1 MLFLLDPCAKTNTK
15 EARVPINSFVRLRN
29 SETLKWIHTTDP
41 TLKQNLYHY
50 SKNEKGWVK
59 VICEDNKI
67 DKEAFALSP
76 VSPNE
81 VRDLDFANDACR
93 ALHQFIQSIK
103 SGTTVNKEPINFT
116 SQLLIECIYFVTN
129 VKNHVVDPLRI
140 VDFNPTRDRQ
150 KLLREQGVLGQVF
163 DLLRAP
169 FLPRQGTSEMPPL
182 LNSPQELTE
191 SRNEVFQKM
200 FQLCYSLLR
209 YAQVGYRKNQEFLA
223 EKFDQIQEQIGF
235 NLLAEDTMTAVLHN
249 NPKLLEKY
257 VKTPHV
263 ERFVELV
270 RNNRC
275 GKFLD
280 YLADLCV
287 CRGEANKKI
296 QELIC
301 NSVLSEK
308 NRDIFMKTEMVPP
321 ANGGDKG
328 DIFICWAETFI
339 RGSCKSLV
347 KCADSKLEE
356 DQEMIDYYRHQL
368 GLLAQMCQDQQYL
381 AIDPP
386 PERKLLNLSSELPIE
401 LVLQCISDTRLPCD
415 IRASFCR
422 LMLHLHVVRGSP
434 VTAVRHAR
442 LWREIPDT
450 VSVQYYHSNATEDGS
465 RPRHNAPN
473 SGHFKKVLKIVEDYL
488 ADLRHKFINGEP
500 VLRDSADYCDENRL
514 TFEVRIFLLMYIK
527 LLFQIVTL
535 ARALAQFGFYSFADL
550 LKLAQNLLAIT
561 DSNPKLI
568 NTKSKYLLCL

>member
-1 MLFLLDPCAKTNTK
+1 MYISDVIEENMFYLVPKESQDLSKTDLLFQLDPCAKTSTK
-15 EARVPINSFVRLRN
+15 EARVPINSFVRLRHV
-29 SETLKWIHTTDP
+29 ETGTWIHTTDP
-41 TLKQNLYHY
+41 TVKSNLYHH

-59 VICEDNKI
+59 VISEHVKI

-93 ALHQFIQSIK
+93 ALHQFVQLIK
-103 SGTTVNKEPINFT
+103 SGTTVSKEPINFT
-116 SQLLIECIYFVTN
+116 TQLLIECIYFVTN
-129 VKNHVVDPLRI
+129 VKNHVVDPLKI

-150 KLLREQGVLGQVF
+150 KLLREQGVLAEVF

-169 FLPRQGTSEMPPL
+169 FLPRQGATEMPPL

-191 SRNEVFQKM
+191 PRNDVFQKM

-209 YAQVGYRKNQEFLA
+209 YSQVGYRKNQEFLA

-301 NSVLSEK
+301 NSVLSER
-308 NRDIFMKTEMVPP
+308 NRDIFMKTEMTPYS
-321 ANGGDKG
+321 NDKKG
-328 DIFICWAETFI
+328 EIFICWEETFI

-347 KCADSKLEE
+347 KCTHSKIEE
-356 DQEMIDYYRHQL
+356 DQEMVDYYRHQL

-386 PERKLLNLSSELPIE
+386 PERRLLNLSQELPIE
-401 LVLQCISDTRLPCD
+401 LVLQCISDDRLPCD

-442 LWREIPDT
+442 LWRDIPEK
-450 VSVQYYHSNATEDGS
+450 VNVEYYHSNAMEDSS
-465 RPRHNAPN
+465 RTRHNAP
-473 SGHFKKVLKIVEDYL
+473 SSYYFKKVLMIVENYL
-488 ADLRHKFINGEP
+488 ADLRKKFINGEA
-500 VLRDSADYCDENRL
+500 VLHDSPSHCDENRL
-514 TFEVRIFLLMYIK
+514 TFEVILKFFDQRNYNDYFL
-527 LLFQIVTL
+527 
-535 ARALAQFGFYSFADL
+535 
-550 LKLAQNLLAIT
+550 
-561 DSNPKLI
+561 DSNTSSCISTIRIL
-568 NTKSKYLLCL
+568 

>member
-1 MLFLLDPCAKTNTK
+1 
-15 EARVPINSFVRLRN
+15 
-29 SETLKWIHTTDP
+29 
-41 TLKQNLYHY
+41 
-50 SKNEKGWVK
+50 
-59 VICEDNKI
+59 
-67 DKEAFALSP
+67 
-76 VSPNE
+76 
-81 VRDLDFANDACR
+81 
-93 ALHQFIQSIK
+93 
-103 SGTTVNKEPINFT
+103 
-116 SQLLIECIYFVTN
+116 QLLIECIYFVTN

-209 YAQVGYRKNQEFLA
+209 YSQVGYRKNQEFLA

-287 CRGEANKKI
+287 CKGEANKKI

-308 NRDIFMKTEMVPP
+308 NRDIFMKTEMAFPHSED
-321 ANGGDKG
+321 GKS
-328 DIFICWAETFI
+328 DIYICWEETFI

-347 KCADSKLEE
+347 SCAHSQVDE
-356 DQEMIDYYRHQL
+356 DKEMIDYYRHQL

-386 PERKLLNLSSELPIE
+386 PERKLLNLSSELPIG
-401 LVLQCISDTRLPCD
+401 LVLQCIADNRLPCD
-415 IRASFCR
+415 IRASFAR

-442 LWREIPDT
+442 LWRDIPEE
-450 VSVQYYHSNATEDGS
+450 VSVKQYSNAMEDSIRTKHLKNMCTIVEEYLEGL
-465 RPRHNAPN
+465 
-473 SGHFKKVLKIVEDYL
+473 KKKIV
-488 ADLRHKFINGEP
+488 IGEP
-500 VLRDSADYCDENRL
+500 VLKDSAGYCDENRL
-514 TFEVRIFLLMYIK
+514 TFE
-527 LLFQIVTL
+527 IVTL
-535 ARALAQFGFYSFADL
+535 ARALAQFGFYSFSDL

-561 DSNPKLI
+561 DSNPKPI
-568 NTKSKYLLCL
+568 SNH